1 MPENEWIRG
10 KRFYFLGIGGA
21 SMSALGKYVL
31 ECGGE
36 LYGYD
41 AVPSEKTAE
50 LEKAGAK
57 IYFSVAVKEE
67 EKALINSSEI
77 IVCTSAI
84 SKENARFEECVAQG
98 KNVTYRGEFL
108 GEIARTFPRVVSVAG
123 SHGKTTCT
131 SMCAHIFFSAGKG
144 FTAHIGGDDV
154 SFGNYYRSGDD
165 YFLTEACEYK
175 KNLLYVRPSVAVLLN
190 IDRDHLECYRGEEEL
205 TQTFLK
211 YCSAGKTALICA
223 DDPKIAAA
231 HLAYPTFGINS
242 ENACFTA
249 KSIINDR
256 ERYSFDFCEHGKTI
270 CRVKLKAAGRCH
282 ILNALAAGGAARLCG
297 ISAEHIAAGLNSF
310 EGVKRRFEKIG
321 EVGGA
326 AWYCDYAHHPREI
339 SAVLKTAAALTN
351 GKLYVVFQP
360 HTYSRTKTLM
370 KDFANALSAAE
381 NTMIFKEY
389 AAREEYDEAGS
400 AKRLAEN
407 IRGVS
412 YCETVEEL
420 EKFAAQGGVGDT
432 VLFLGAGDIYD
443 IAKAIA
449 NRNRKR
455 V

>member
-1 MPENEWIRG
+1 
-10 KRFYFLGIGGA
+10 
-21 SMSALGKYVL
+21 MSALGKYVL

-41 AVPSEKTAE
+41 AVRSEKTAE

-57 IYFSVAVKEE
+57 IYSSVAVKEE

-282 ILNALAAGGAARLCG
+282 ILNALAAGGAALIEQHTGAVICAKEAHKKLPMA
-297 ISAEHIAAGLNSF
+297 STT
-310 EGVKRRFEKIG
+310 KIM
-321 EVGGA
+321 
-326 AWYCDYAHHPREI
+326 
-339 SAVLKTAAALTN
+339 TALI
-351 GKLYVVFQP
+351 VI
-360 HTYSRTKTLM
+360 
-370 KDFANALSAAE
+370 E
-381 NTMIFKEY
+381 NC
-389 AAREEYDEAGS
+389 S
-400 AKRLAEN
+400 L
-407 IRGVS
+407 
-412 YCETVEEL
+412 
-420 EKFAAQGGVGDT
+420 GDT
-432 VLFLGAGDIYD
+432 VKVSPKAYGVEGSSMYLNAGEEVSVEDMLYGLMLLSGNDAAVALAIHTAGSVEAFAALMNARAEEIGAHNTNFVTRYTLYEEQ
-443 IAKAIA
+443 K
-449 NRNRKR
+449 
-455 V
+455 